1 MAIGRTNAGGGGMSL
16 NFMVVGS
23 NAAPGNPDSNVIW
36 VKTDYKINGWE
47 FLATEP
53 ISPIDGMIWFPI
65 GTSSVVG
72 FNALKKN
79 VLQVYPLA
87 AKQYRSGRFENVDAF
102 MGANGA
108 WVQFSSTWDG
118 YLYNNGD
125 QIEDITGG
133 WIAYPN
139 DRNYVIFNS
148 DNIQFVNGDNT
159 ASAAA
164 IYTKNAIDISGYRNL
179 TAMGTVTD
187 FDGNDIRIGITQNNT
202 AGYNPTFVASID
214 VSETGVMNA
223 TVDISGV
230 SAGMYYASVW
240 SKYSNFKITGIK
252 LS

>member
-1 MAIGRTNAGGGGMSL
+1 MIGRTNTGGGGGL
-16 NFMVVGS
+16 NFQVIGGDR
-23 NAAPGNPDSNVIW
+23 APGSAKENTIW
-36 VKTDYKINGWE
+36 INTVVKISSWI
-47 FLATEP
+47 FSATEP
-53 ISPIDGMIWFPI
+53 ENPTPGMVWIST
-65 GTSSVVG
+65 GTSSPVR
-72 FNALKKN
+72 FNALRKN

-87 AKQYRSGRFENVDAF
+87 AKQYRSGRFKNVDAF
-102 MGANGA
+102 MGMNGA

-179 TAMGTVTD
+179 TAMGVVTD
-187 FDGNDIRIGITQNNT
+187 FDGNNIRIGITQNNT
-202 AGYNPTFVASID
+202 AGYNPTFVASVD
-214 VSETGVMNA
+214 VSETGIMSA

>member
-1 MAIGRTNAGGGGMSL
+1 MLGRTNTGGGGGL
-16 NFMVVGS
+16 NFRVIGS
-23 NAAPGNPDSNVIW
+23 DRAPGSAKENTLWINTAV
-36 VKTDYKINGWE
+36 KINGWI
-47 FLATEP
+47 FSATKP
-53 ISPIDGMIWFPI
+53 GNPVPGMVWIST
-65 GTSSVVG
+65 GTSSPVR

-79 VLQVYPLA
+79 ALQVYPSA

-102 MGANGA
+102 MGMNGA

-148 DNIQFVNGDNT
+148 DSIQFVNGDNT

-179 TAMGTVTD
+179 TAMGVVTD
-187 FDGNDIRIGITQNNT
+187 FDGNNIRIGITQNNT
-202 AGYNPTFVASID
+202 AGYNPTFVASVD
-214 VSETGVMNA
+214 VSETGIMSA